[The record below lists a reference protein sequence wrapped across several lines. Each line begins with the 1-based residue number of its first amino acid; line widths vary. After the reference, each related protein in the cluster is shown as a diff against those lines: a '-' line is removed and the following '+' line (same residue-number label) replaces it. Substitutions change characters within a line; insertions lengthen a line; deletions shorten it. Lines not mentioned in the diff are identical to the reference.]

1 MTTACCQHAVGNP
14 WGLWG
19 FPHTR
24 NVHMASAPSDAAADM
39 FRPIGEIVGEIAT
52 VPVPVTGP
60 VGSDEL
66 TVAAVS
72 AAEPQAD
79 DDDGE
84 STDSDAVVE
93 QGEPEA
99 FVMNQVRNVCHGW
112 ISGWPAAWPRS
123 HCREQFAKN
132 FPRILTPC
140 VACRFPG
147 DGYG

>member
-1 MTTACCQHAVGNP
+1 
-14 WGLWG
+14 
-19 FPHTR
+19 
-24 NVHMASAPSDAAADM
+24 MASAPSDAAADM

-123 HCREQFAKN
+123 HCREQFCQELSPHSHPVCGLS
-132 FPRILTPC
+132 FPR
-140 VACRFPG
+140 
-147 DGYG
+147 